1 MTKYWHYCI
10 LSLFVLVSLA
20 SCSTDEEIMGVLH
33 TEDDGVTIRLV
44 LTLGDEDTPSTRGVP
59 ANPIDEMKVGSL
71 AENWVNDAQI
81 LVYDKNGTFVERADI
96 TTAPY
101 KLSQAELPDGVSA
114 DKVGTYYGIE
124 GVLHDLPYQALKDKE
139 DFQFIVLCN
148 MGSMEQATEEASL
161 YTVYGYGDSP
171 AGLGDT
177 EFNPALD
184 VANAGVAGTVNRAIA
199 NLGYRGYTADFTRNM
214 LAIGGAIPSKAARIP
229 MWGFLKSTIENEKI
243 YTVNVLR
250 SMAKVRVALGN
261 NPKNDGFA
269 LKGVTL
275 SKANSAGYLAAQNT
289 SNDTR
294 QAIASD
300 GTTTNWNYKDG
311 NSNSLFGITDPS
323 PLVDAESPVIA
334 TPLPFV
340 PVDADGLP
348 VNGDAIP
355 AAYVIYIPEYR
366 NMDSDGTTPLNDA
379 ATISLEI
386 EKDGIPVLN
395 EQNQPHQLLFAKY
408 ADNNGNAIKP
418 SQTQWDIIRNDFF
431 DYTITRI
438 ESGRLEANVRVMPWE
453 YETMEYELSQN
464 AAVVLTSKA
473 SAVFNTTLS
482 RWSNEVL
489 YSADDES
496 SGYATFTF
504 KVKEPAGVRWV
515 AHLTDPYNFTFTAD
529 SKTYGFGGTNDEY
542 TITVKPRGKFSKVL
556 ETDLYF
562 TIETLLD
569 TEADITPVDANGN
582 YVTGD
587 YGIANRRIHIAQ
599 VETRTGDTGDEV
611 PFRVDMSAWGTA
623 VSSGS
628 TPIANANKTGIY
640 SYSGLSYPE
649 GIVTQTIYTGAPGAM
664 CNNGVVMAAYNN
676 TLYCMWQTSA
686 TKEDT
691 PDTHIHYSTLTNGT
705 DWSTPTDLTQSGEST
720 TGYTSSGGWLVADDK
735 LIAYVNTWLGGEKGD
750 GNAWK
755 TKPTY
760 GKTRYIDMSKPSVI
774 SEVKMEDDNGL
785 TAIFE
790 QDPHVITLPNGTKR
804 IINAGH
810 FQTATIQG
818 TGYNNGLY
826 VNPIYTD
833 YSTDGISG
841 WKKAT
846 FSASAK
852 NSAQEQSREMEPSI
866 FQKANGDLVMIF
878 RDNESGTQTAAERRV
893 RASVSHDYGL
903 TWSDPVATNL
913 YDSKSKQCAGNLP
926 DGTAFI
932 VNNPVQSET
941 RSPLVIHLSK
951 DGETFSQS
959 YLLRT
964 GYTEDDDATGGIQN
978 KRGSAGSGYCYPKA
992 MVHGDYLYVSY
1003 STNKEDVEYT
1013 RIPLS
1018 SIQLNDPSAR

>member
-1 MTKYWHYCI
+1 
-10 LSLFVLVSLA
+10 
-20 SCSTDEEIMGVLH
+20 
-33 TEDDGVTIRLV
+33 
-44 LTLGDEDTPSTRGVP
+44 
-59 ANPIDEMKVGSL
+59 
-71 AENWVNDAQI
+71 
-81 LVYDKNGTFVERADI
+81 
-96 TTAPY
+96 
-101 KLSQAELPDGVSA
+101 
-114 DKVGTYYGIE
+114 
-124 GVLHDLPYQALKDKE
+124 
-139 DFQFIVLCN
+139 
-148 MGSMEQATEEASL
+148 
-161 YTVYGYGDSP
+161 
-171 AGLGDT
+171 
-177 EFNPALD
+177 
-184 VANAGVAGTVNRAIA
+184 
-199 NLGYRGYTADFTRNM
+199 
-214 LAIGGAIPSKAARIP
+214 
-229 MWGFLKSTIENEKI
+229 
-243 YTVNVLR
+243 
-250 SMAKVRVALGN
+250 MAKVRIAITANGYTLN
-261 NPKNDGFA
+261 S
-269 LKGVTL
+269 VTL
-275 SKANSAGYLAAQNT
+275 NVANTGGYVAAQKHGENPQAYVESTTDGYTTAWNT
-289 SNDTR
+289 D
-294 QAIASD
+294 
-300 GTTTNWNYKDG
+300 
-311 NSNSLFGITDPS
+311 
-323 PLVDAESPVIA
+323 ESVTPANA
-334 TPLPFV
+334 TPILYPSIPTNVSPIQNLPFSEV
-340 PVDADGLP
+340 TEDD
-348 VNGDAIP
+348 DKK
-355 AAYVIYIPEYR
+355 YWVIYIPEYN
-366 NMDSDGTTPLNDA
+366 NMETDA
-379 ATISLEI
+379 NPATISLSI
-386 EKDGIPVLN
+386 ND
-395 EQNQPHQLLFAKY
+395 
-408 ADNNGNAIKP
+408 ADGNAVKDQSGNNYSLHFADYGDGKSP
-418 SQTQWDIIRNDFF
+418 TVPEWDIIRNDIY

-438 ESGRLEANVRVMPWE
+438 ESGKLEARIRVMPWE

-464 AAVVLTSKA
+464 AAVVLTSEA

-482 RWSNEVL
+482 RWSNEVI
-489 YSADDES
+489 YSADDVS

-504 KVKEPAGVRWV
+504 KVEEPAGVRWV

-542 TITVKPRGKFSKVL
+542 TITVKPRGKFNKVL

-562 TIETLLD
+562 TFETLLD

-611 PFRVDMSAWGTA
+611 PFIVDMSAWGAA

-628 TPIANANKTGIY
+628 TLIANAKAGIY

-649 GIVTQTIYTGAPGAM
+649 GIVTQTIYTGADGAM
-664 CNNGVVMAAYNN
+664 CNNGVVMAAYKG

-691 PDTHIHYSTLTNGT
+691 PDTHIHYSTSADGTN
-705 DWSTPTDLTQSGEST
+705 WSTPTNLTQSGEPT
-720 TGYTSSGGWLVADDK
+720 TGYTSSGGWLVTDNR
-735 LIAYVNTWLGGEKGD
+735 LIAYVNTWLGGTGGD
-750 GNAWK
+750 GNEWA
-755 TKPTY
+755 TKPAY

-774 SEVKMEDDNGL
+774 SEVTMEGGSEL

-818 TGYNNGLY
+818 TEYNNGLY

-846 FSASAK
+846 FSASAE
-852 NSAQEQSREMEPSI
+852 NTSATVNQSREMEPSI

-878 RDNESGTQTAAERRV
+878 RDNEAQDASERRV

-964 GYTEDDDATGGIQN
+964 GYTKPTVDTTGGITKTTVDTTGGIQES
-978 KRGSAGSGYCYPKA
+978 RGEAGSGYCYPKA